1 MLTKLRVFAQ
11 AHDVHIW
18 FVAHPAKMKRLADGT
33 IPVPTG
39 HDISGSAAFYAKAD
53 VGLTVHRNDP
63 DTDISEV
70 IVWKCRFSWVGKQGR
85 TDLRYDKATSTYS
98 EKTYDPFLSK
108 ASDRSY
114 NTNYPF

>member
-1 MLTKLRVFAQ
+1 MIFLGRR
-11 AHDVHIW
+11 
-18 FVAHPAKMKRLADGT
+18 RL
-33 IPVPTG
+33 
-39 HDISGSAAFYAKAD
+39 YAKAD